1 MKLQGQMLKLAEA
14 LEKQGHHIT
23 EIYNAA
29 GFLRVLVDGE
39 EKSLW
44 QMIYLSKRR

>member
-1 MKLQGQMLKLAEA
+1 MKKNQGAMLNLAKA

-29 GFLRVLVDGE
+29 GFLQVYVNGE
-39 EKSLW
+39 KLSL
-44 QMIYLSKRR
+44 